1 MADDQTT
8 EIFRTHLEYIKA
20 GIDDLRAGQK
30 AQNGLLQ
37 THGEKIAV
45 LEDRAA
51 EGRTAGRNWGLTA
64 GGIGSAIAA
73 GLAYLFGK

>member
-8 EIFRTHLEYIKA
+8 EIFIHLEYIKA

-30 AQNGLLQ
+30 AQNGQLQ
-37 THGEKIAV
+37 EHGEKIAV
-45 LEDRAA
+45 LEDRASEA
-51 EGRTAGRNWGLTA
+51 RAAGRNWGLTA

-73 GLAYLFGK
+73 GLSYLFGK